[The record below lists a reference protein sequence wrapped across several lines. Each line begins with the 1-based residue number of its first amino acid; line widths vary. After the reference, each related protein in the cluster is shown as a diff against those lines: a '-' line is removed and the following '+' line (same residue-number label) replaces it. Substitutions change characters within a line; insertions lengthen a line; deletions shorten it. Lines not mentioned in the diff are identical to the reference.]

1 MKIVVIILLII
12 LMSPCIFGTER
23 GGDLLIQNDKDRQ
36 VYIVLVWYLRY
47 MPDRKERY
55 KQPCYLAIIDYMNA
69 QVGNDIPK
77 SQAWS
82 NFKKFC
88 AGVGGITL

>member
-1 MKIVVIILLII
+1 MKAVIIILLII

-23 GGDLLIQNDKDRQ
+23 GGDLLIRNDKDRQ

-47 MPDRKERY
+47 MPDKKERY

-69 QVGNDIPK
+69 QAEYGMPK

-82 NFKKFC
+82 NFKKLC
-88 AGVGGITL
+88 AGVGGTTL